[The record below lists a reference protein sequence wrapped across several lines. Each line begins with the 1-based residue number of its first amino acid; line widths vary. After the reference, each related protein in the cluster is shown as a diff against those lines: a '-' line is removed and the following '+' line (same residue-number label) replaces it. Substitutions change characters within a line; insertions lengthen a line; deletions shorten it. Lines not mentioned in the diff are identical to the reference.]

1 MEKVDG
7 QVEGAQKYLLSF
19 AFITTFNFQNSL
31 VRCKMVVSFYGRKN
45 EVEIKQLKV
54 TQLPDS
60 KVGIQTQFQYL
71 VLSVPDSVLGE

>member
-1 MEKVDG
+1 MVKL
-7 QVEGAQKYLLSF
+7 EGAQKYLLSF

-71 VLSVPDSVLGE
+71 VLSVSDTVPGE

>member
-1 MEKVDG
+1 
-7 QVEGAQKYLLSF
+7 
-19 AFITTFNFQNSL
+19 
-31 VRCKMVVSFYGRKN
+31 MVVSFYGRKN

-54 TQLPDS
+54 TELPDS